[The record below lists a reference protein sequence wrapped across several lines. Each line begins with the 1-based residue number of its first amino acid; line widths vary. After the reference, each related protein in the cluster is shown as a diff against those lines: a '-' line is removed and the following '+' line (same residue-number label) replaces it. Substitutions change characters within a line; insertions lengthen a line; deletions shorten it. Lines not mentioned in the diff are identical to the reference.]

1 MSIFCNNNE
10 QGQLITVQGRGSS
23 VLSHLLRKVKALFHR
38 WSQWIHFHI
47 HQLLC
52 HRLYGRRNFTD
63 LDQISQF
70 RRVKTSFSS
79 RKPPDSVRTLQI
91 VFIFLK
97 RNKRKNLLFQRWSR
111 YWTGLRSD
119 LVQINVKLW
128 KCSTTPAGFHKNIKT
143 AFALGKSHR
152 I

>member
-1 MSIFCNNNE
+1 MTNNTFVNMKPFIEPLVLLDSASGPKIIVGTSMKVLCTFFFSFFLTQPHLSTVSIFCNNNE

-38 WSQWIHFHI
+38 WSRWIHFHI

-79 RKPPDSVRTLQI
+79 RKPPDSVRT
-91 VFIFLK
+91 
-97 RNKRKNLLFQRWSR
+97 
-111 YWTGLRSD
+111 
-119 LVQINVKLW
+119 
-128 KCSTTPAGFHKNIKT
+128 
-143 AFALGKSHR
+143 KSVVY
-152 I
+152 